1 MLLLPEHRAIFVH
14 IPKTGG
20 QTIERLLGHAHQRH
34 HHAIRGLPAD
44 WSQWFWFTFVRHPL
58 DRFVSA
64 CNYSVDMAL
73 RHQERYGRRSSL
85 GSVARFRLWLLE
97 REPDLQAVA
106 QRVAEERDLR
116 RIAHFTPQ
124 MKRLKAV
131 QPQFIGRFERFQD
144 DLNTV
149 LRLLQIERV
158 PESWP
163 VHLNRS
169 GSRYSRD
176 DLDPATR
183 RCLARLYRQDLKALG
198 YKVHR
203 LP

>member
-20 QTIERLLGHAHQRH
+20 QTIERLLGHGHQRH

-44 WSQWFWFTFVRHPL
+44 WPQWFRFTFVRHPL

-64 CNYSVDMAL
+64 CNYSVDMAQ

-106 QRVAEERDLR
+106 QRLAEERDLR

-124 MKRLKAV
+124 MKWLKAV
-131 QPQFIGRFERFQD
+131 QPQFIGRFERFQQ
-144 DLNTV
+144 DLQTL
-149 LRLLQIERV
+149 LRLLDRDLL
-158 PESWP
+158 PAADSL
-163 VHLNRS
+163 HLNRS
-169 GSRYSRD
+169 GSRYSRH

-183 RCLARLYRQDLKALG
+183 CCLARLYRQDLKALG
-198 YKVHR
+198 YEAHR

>member
-20 QTIERLLGHAHQRH
+20 QTIERLLGHAHQRQ
-34 HHAIRGLPAD
+34 HHAIRGLPDD
-44 WSQWFWFTFVRHPL
+44 WPQWFRFTFVRHPL

-73 RHQERYGRRSSL
+73 RQQERYSRRASL

-97 REPDLQAVA
+97 SQPDLQAVA
-106 QRVAEERDLR
+106 ERLAQERDLR

-124 MKRLKAV
+124 MKWIKAV
-131 QPQFIGRFERFQD
+131 QPQFIGRFERFQE
-144 DLNTV
+144 DLQTL
-149 LRLLQIERV
+149 LRLLDCD
-158 PESWP
+158 PSAASP
-163 VHLNRS
+163 ATHLNRS
-169 GSRYSRD
+169 GTRYSRD
-176 DLDPATR
+176 DLDPATCR
-183 RCLARLYRQDLKALG
+183 GLARLYRQDLKALG
-198 YKVHR
+198 YRANR